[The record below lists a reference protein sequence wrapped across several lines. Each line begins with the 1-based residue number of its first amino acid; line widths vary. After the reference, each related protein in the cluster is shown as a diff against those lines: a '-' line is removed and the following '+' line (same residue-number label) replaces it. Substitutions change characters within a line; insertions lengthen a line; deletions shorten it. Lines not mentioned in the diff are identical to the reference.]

1 MLDMF
6 EYIHIYYI
14 STLNECRYKMSDLPG
29 TFVQLLSEVFD
40 AFWLCKK
47 FIINEN

>member
-1 MLDMF
+1 
-6 EYIHIYYI
+6 
-14 STLNECRYKMSDLPG
+14 MSDLPG

-47 FIINEN
+47 FIIDVNQNETYVVLGKIILMILLS

>member
-1 MLDMF
+1 
-6 EYIHIYYI
+6 
-14 STLNECRYKMSDLPG
+14 MSDLPG

-47 FIINEN
+47 FIINENQNQIYVVKNYVNDFSVIRW